1 MMVKANGN
9 STNFEPTPSGPQIG
23 ICYGVIGI
31 GSHEQEWQGVKNW
44 KNQVVLLFELPFCT
58 LEIDGITKPRAI
70 SRIYTLSLHEKAL
83 LRKHLESWRG
93 KKFTQPEL
101 DQGFDLK
108 NILGKVCTINVVHAE
123 KGDKTYAN
131 IDTIVGAPDDKKD
144 LTSFN
149 EEIYFESDAGMLIP
163 DTCPDWIKIKI
174 FASKEMNGHSK
185 DDEMYQ
191 QNHAPE
197 EVAVRERVDEQM
209 VNEEFGIPD
218 DVEF

>member
-1 MMVKANGN
+1 MIVRATSNN
-9 STNFEPTPSGPQIG
+9 THFEPTPSGPQIG

-93 KKFTQPEL
+93 KKFTPPEL
-101 DQGFDLK
+101 EDGFDLK
-108 NILGKVCTINVVHAE
+108 KLLGKVCTINVVHSE

-131 IDTIVGAPDDKKD
+131 IDTIMGVPADKKD
-144 LTSFN
+144 LTPFN
-149 EEIYFESDAGMLIP
+149 ELIYFESDTGMLIP
-163 DTCPDWIKIKI
+163 DDTPDWIKIKI
-174 FASKEMNGHSK
+174 FASQEMNGHSR
-185 DDEMYQ
+185 DDETGQ

-197 EVAVRERVDEQM
+197 EVMVRERIDEQM
-209 VNEEFGIPD
+209 VREEFGVED
-218 DVEF
+218 DGPF